1 MQFLLCKCTA
11 PDKMVAGGG
20 RVHVCRCVLVYLTGG
35 HGHNLKGLYSC
46 RGGECGKLTL
56 SIIIASGCVQVHPT
70 QRAHLVGVSK
80 CTQPKEHIKWVCP
93 SAPNPK
99 STSSVCVQVHPTQ
112 RAHLVGVSKC
122 TQPKEHIKWV
132 CPSAPNPKS
141 TSIRHV
147 RVVHHAC

>member
-1 MQFLLCKCTA
+1 MCPSA
-11 PDKMVAGGG
+11 PNPKS
-20 RVHVCRCVLVYLTGG
+20 T
-35 HGHNLKGLYSC
+35 S
-46 RGGECGKLTL
+46 
-56 SIIIASGCVQVHPT
+56 SGCVQVHPT

-99 STSSVCVQVHPTQ
+99 STSSGCVQVHPTQ

-141 TSIRHV
+141 TSSGCVQVHPTQRAHQVGVTMLSTMHAKIHSFTCAVRHMHTQRETCV
-147 RVVHHAC
+147 SCAEELCSP